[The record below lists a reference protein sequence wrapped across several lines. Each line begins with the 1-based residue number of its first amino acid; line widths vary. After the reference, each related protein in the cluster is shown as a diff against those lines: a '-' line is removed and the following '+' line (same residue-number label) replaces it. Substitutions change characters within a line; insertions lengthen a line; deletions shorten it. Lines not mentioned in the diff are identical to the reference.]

1 GALLKFTPIL
11 YILDIF
17 EVLSGYISVR
27 LASSINIFFVLIVCL
42 VWTLIMMFLS
52 TYIFSKRDF
61 D

>member
-17 EVLSGYISVR
+17 EVLSGNISVR

-42 VWTLIMMFLS
+42 VWSLIMMFLS
-52 TYIFSKRDF
+52 TYIFAKRDF